1 MLDSR
6 AADWERGGARVP
18 ASQLVWARRSRR
30 GRPSANDGYR
40 ASRTLAFVH
49 HVAFRFADAARV
61 IQASVVAG
69 EFDIRARL
77 RLAEPWVA
85 EPWVRS
91 SDSTRRTLGCRT
103 LGCRTLGCRTLGCR
117 TPGSVE
123 RFDSPNPGLPN
134 PGLPNPG
141 LPNPGSV
148 ERFPRCER
156 AHRRRVA
163 LRRASVEVQRATAS
177 VRAEIRDRSSG
188 AREPECN
195 RFCRGAWISPCAA
208 LGRAVNPPKKKVHPR
223 AHQCE
228 SARVRVQPLMNASR
242 SGFTTSGCVVHMP
255 CGSFG

>member
-134 PGLPNPG
+134 PGLPHPG
-141 LPNPGSV
+141 FG
-148 ERFPRCER
+148 R
-156 AHRRRVA
+156 AIRLAEPWVA
-163 LRRASVEVQRATAS
+163 EPWV
-177 VRAEIRDRSSG
+177 AEPWVAEPWVRSSDST
-188 AREPECN
+188 R
-195 RFCRGAWISPCAA
+195 RT
-208 LGRAVNPPKKKVHPR
+208 L
-223 AHQCE
+223 
-228 SARVRVQPLMNASR
+228 
-242 SGFTTSGCVVHMP
+242 
-255 CGSFG
+255 